1 MCPVGRDA
9 LSHRSRRLP
18 SPLDD
23 KVPRI
28 FETFSLRRENAL
40 IASSRASKREP
51 EVRRRPPAMVA
62 TRRRTPRR
70 SACNNRGSLRERA
83 CNDRRESTATL
94 FSGAEKAR
102 DLWHQ
107 VHNAPT
113 GIAVPRYLA
122 GDGYPAIQA
131 SLTRSNAGN
140 ILSQPVPPSVRV
152 MLVADRAV
160 RARRTPPYRR
170 LLNDRR
176 ALRATACGPARR
188 AHTAMKVS
196 ARSTH

>member
-1 MCPVGRDA
+1 MEMCPVGRDA

-107 VHNAPT
+107 IPT
-113 GIAVPRYLA
+113 GRQEPPCCAAWRETVLRHPR
-122 GDGYPAIQA
+122 A
-131 SLTRSNAGN
+131 SLSNAGN

-170 LLNDRR
+170 LLNDRC

>member
-40 IASSRASKREP
+40 TASSRASKREP
-51 EVRRRPPAMVA
+51 EVRRRPRAMVV

-70 SACNNRGSLRERA
+70 SACNDRRSLCGPA
-83 CNDRRESTATL
+83 CNDRRESRATL
-94 FSGAEKAR
+94 CRAQRSPRF
-102 DLWHQ
+102 
-107 VHNAPT
+107 VAP
-113 GIAVPRYLA
+113 
-122 GDGYPAIQA
+122 
-131 SLTRSNAGN
+131 
-140 ILSQPVPPSVRV
+140 
-152 MLVADRAV
+152 ADRNRRAALLGGRRYSAIRGPHPEQCREHTVTARTAV
-160 RARRTPPYRR
+160 RARHAGSRSRHTGSSNTATSTATKRPC
-170 LLNDRR
+170 
-176 ALRATACGPARR
+176 ALRATARGPARR

-196 ARSTH
+196 ARSTHRWHRA